1 MPKTEQSQNFSVNSR
16 GSQLNQTEKMQH
28 EADYYTK
35 KYEWERRNLITLKGV
50 QSNISHEVAALKSSV
65 AKLKKESDEGEIKL
79 MMTKMRNVQ
88 KQVDIV
94 TFPLTIE

>member
-50 QSNISHEVAALKSSV
+50 
-65 AKLKKESDEGEIKL
+65 
-79 MMTKMRNVQ
+79 
-88 KQVDIV
+88 
-94 TFPLTIE
+94 